1 MKISLRVKDV
11 MDDKIVMVD
20 YNEPCKKA
28 IDKMLENGVWS
39 VLVSEE
45 GLPTGVVTE
54 RDIIRRVIAKG
65 LDINGVR
72 VGSIMSSPLITIGP
86 EEPLSKAMEL
96 MSTNEIRRVYVVKE
110 GNIIGRVTQTG
121 AFKSLLDALMLLS
134 ELKWY
139 L

>member
-96 MSTNEIRRVYVVKE
+96 MSTNGIRRVYVVKE

>member
-11 MDDKIVMVD
+11 MDTKIVTVD

-28 IDKMLENGVWS
+28 IDKMIENGVWS
-39 VLVSEE
+39 VLVTEE

-96 MSTNEIRRVYVVKE
+96 MSSHSIRRVYVVEK
-110 GNIIGRVTQTG
+110 GKIIGRVTQTG
-121 AFKSLLDALMLLS
+121 AFKSLLDALLLLS